1 MKKIGVVE
9 GYYGKSSNFDDRKK
23 IIESL
28 NRYDLNFYLYAP
40 KEDPFLRSH
49 IDIEYTKEW
58 LTAFRDFVDFS
69 KDHSVDV
76 GVGLAPV
83 KTADT
88 ADLKEKIKVFEEQG
102 IGSFSILFDDIEEG
116 FCFEKQLEIF
126 NDVKT
131 SFAEISFDFCPTVY
145 STELINKDRKHNDY
159 YNDFINHFPKS
170 SNFFWTGDKVISLE
184 MNKDSQS
191 SLSDFNNENIF
202 IWDNYFTTDSCP
214 KNINLSFCDHLSFE
228 FLGSKECYLINLTG
242 MPRTDKLIVEL
253 FGSFKQGEKDC
264 FEKILLRHG
273 VDERFLDLMHVLN
286 PNSKNK
292 LHDKD
297 KHKIH
302 EIMFSWF
309 HPLKNEWYP
318 YLHNLKK
325 GENL

>member
-28 NRYDLNFYLYAP
+28 NRHDLNFYLYAP

-69 KDHSVDV
+69 RDHSVNV

-88 ADLKEKIKVFEEQG
+88 VDLKEKIKVFVEQG
-102 IGSFSILFDDIEEG
+102 IGSFSILFDDIEES

-145 STELINKDRKHNDY
+145 STELINKDKKHNDY
-159 YNDFINHFPKS
+159 FNDFINHFPKS
-170 SNFFWTGDKVISLE
+170 SNFFWTGDKVISIE

-191 SLSDFNNENIF
+191 SLSDFKRLLISDWKPFLFFGFFLVSIVKLGLGAPVKEGAFDVGDQVGVESPCLGI
-202 IWDNYFTTDSCP
+202 SCGAGDAIP
-214 KNINLSFCDHLSFE
+214 CPSAGC
-228 FLGSKECYLINLTG
+228 
-242 MPRTDKLIVEL
+242 
-253 FGSFKQGEKDC
+253 
-264 FEKILLRHG
+264 
-273 VDERFLDLMHVLN
+273 
-286 PNSKNK
+286 
-292 LHDKD
+292 
-297 KHKIH
+297 
-302 EIMFSWF
+302 
-309 HPLKNEWYP
+309 
-318 YLHNLKK
+318 
-325 GENL
+325 